1 MGFNCFL
8 YKGYINKNK
17 LNTLNLIYVC
27 MYVFVGGVKYGIS
40 LTINKNK
47 LNSCLMNKRMFMVC
61 LFVLNAYNI
70 ILL

>member
-1 MGFNCFL
+1 
-8 YKGYINKNK
+8 
-17 LNTLNLIYVC
+17 

-47 LNSCLMNKRMFMVC
+47 LNACLMNKRMFMVC